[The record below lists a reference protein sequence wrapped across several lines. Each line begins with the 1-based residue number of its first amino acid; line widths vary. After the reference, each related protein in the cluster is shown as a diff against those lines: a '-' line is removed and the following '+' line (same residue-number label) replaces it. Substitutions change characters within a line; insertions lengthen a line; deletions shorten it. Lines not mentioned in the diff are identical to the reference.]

1 MADIRGRDDGNRTEF
16 IIQVQRLIRG
26 KIVFSGKAGDQDGI
40 GSVHQK
46 GSHQDRAQEGL
57 PADQREDNVVQ
68 LGMAFEDI
76 SFPDGDC
83 LLAGVYVGFFAGVR
97 GRKMLL
103 EETAELVRP
112 SFRDKGFPMLIDD
125 LYGQVDAGIKS
136 FRHGLSMFP
145 SFLSMTAIY
154 TLFLIIGLVGKPIS
168 LVLIY
173 AAGAIPYNT
182 WLVKGYLDG
191 IPRAID
197 EAAYIDGCG
206 KLQSFFK
213 IILPVSKPIITYC
226 AVSQFML
233 PWMDYILPNILLS
246 KDKNKTLAVG
256 LFTMITG
263 KENQNFTM
271 FAAGAVFIAVPITIM
286 FVIFQKYLVQGIAA
300 GANKG

>member
-1 MADIRGRDDGNRTEF
+1 MKK
-16 IIQVQRLIRG
+16 
-26 KIVFSGKAGDQDGI
+26 KITAI
-40 GSVHQK
+40 AVH
-46 GSHQDRAQEGL
+46 
-57 PADQREDNVVQ
+57 V
-68 LGMAFEDI
+68 
-76 SFPDGDC
+76 
-83 LLAGVYVGFFAGVR
+83 
-97 GRKMLL
+97 
-103 EETAELVRP
+103 ELVLMSAVVLIP
-112 SFRDKGFPMLIDD
+112 VFWIVMSSFNKGTGLTSSTLIPRELTIDNYVRLFKETNYKLWFLNTLKIALMNTVLSVFLIMLTSWIMSRF
-125 LYGQVDAGIKS
+125 S
-136 FRHGLSMFP
+136 FKGKKVSLMSILLLSMFP